1 MKRRK
6 RDINESQIVQN
17 EIEKNATI
25 ATYTLFRGFL
35 NAVAS
40 DNDQC
45 QKLFLCEGGLET
57 APYGKTAIK
66 IATLA
71 RYSCFSYTIRYCHT
85 EC

>member
-6 RDINESQIVQN
+6 RNTNENQIVHN
-17 EIEKNATI
+17 EIGKNATI

-57 APYGKTAIK
+57 APYGNTATK
-66 IATLA
+66 VATLA
-71 RYSCFSYTIRYCHT
+71 RYLQGVP
-85 EC
+85 